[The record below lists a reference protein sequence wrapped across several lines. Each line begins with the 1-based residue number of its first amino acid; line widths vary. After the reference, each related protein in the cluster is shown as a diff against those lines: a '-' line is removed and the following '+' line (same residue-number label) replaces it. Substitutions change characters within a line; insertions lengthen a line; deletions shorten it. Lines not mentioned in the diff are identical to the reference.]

1 VPSAVQAG
9 GVSTPRRGAFR
20 FPVWLAFLAPT
31 VGVLLAITIF
41 PLVYSLAL
49 SLHSWTMGS
58 LQGWRFVG
66 LSNFQMIL
74 RDDPYFWTSVR
85 VTLTYVSAA
94 VGLELVLGLGIALL
108 LNRRADGRGGVVQTL
123 LILPTM
129 MTPVVVGIVWRL
141 LYNPDLGFL
150 NYVMS
155 LMGIPPQNWLGD
167 LRTALPAVLAQAL
180 GWSVASWAVSALL
193 VYTVLRAFDVD
204 VPFSAAVFV
213 MCATALGMVVP
224 SSPGYI
230 GVFHA
235 IAIQSLVNVFDVD
248 RSRAASFALLQHALL
263 YLTPIAFGGVFL
275 WLIAALSTFS
285 TMHLL
290 AHAAWAQAAMIA
302 GGVQLAL
309 VRGKLSHHGWAL
321 VTAGGL
327 LLTGAS
333 FLIHEQNDWLFSR
346 SAFLHHAIG
355 WVLVAGALFPIGEAL
370 RPRRTVWTAGFAVTF
385 LIVAVLLY
393 ADRDIAPI
401 FGRLGDVGGAAAP

>member
-1 VPSAVQAG
+1 VTNTVPSAVQAG

-167 LRTALPAVLAQAL
+167 LRTALPAVLAADVWEWTPFVAL
-180 GWSVASWAVSALL
+180 VLL
-193 VYTVLRAFDVD
+193 AGLRAMPPEPFEAGAIDGASGWQVFRYITLPLLTPTILVAVLIRLMDAFKTFDL
-204 VPFSAAVFV
+204 VFV
-213 MCATALGMVVP
+213 LTKGGPGMSTEVL
-224 SSPGYI
+224 SYYTYRYGFKFFHMGY
-230 GVFHA
+230 A
-235 IAIQSLVNVFDVD
+235 
-248 RSRAASFALLQHALL
+248 
-263 YLTPIAFGGVFL
+263 
-275 WLIAALSTFS
+275 AALSYF
-285 TMHLL
+285 LL
-290 AHAAWAQAAMIA
+290 VIVVVISQIF
-302 GGVQLAL
+302 
-309 VRGKLSHHGWAL
+309 VRR
-321 VTAGGL
+321 L
-327 LLTGAS
+327 LR
-333 FLIHEQNDWLFSR
+333 HEVEL
-346 SAFLHHAIG
+346 
-355 WVLVAGALFPIGEAL
+355 
-370 RPRRTVWTAGFAVTF
+370 
-385 LIVAVLLY
+385 
-393 ADRDIAPI
+393 
-401 FGRLGDVGGAAAP
+401 